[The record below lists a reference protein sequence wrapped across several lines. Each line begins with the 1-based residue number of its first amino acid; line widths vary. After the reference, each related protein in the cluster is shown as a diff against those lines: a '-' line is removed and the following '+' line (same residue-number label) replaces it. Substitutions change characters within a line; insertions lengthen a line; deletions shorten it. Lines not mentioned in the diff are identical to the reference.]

1 VNESV
6 KLFARE
12 DRIEWEKHVL
22 RLVAPS
28 NYGNSESTLG
38 HYEGGKFARTV
49 DIIRSALGKARSR

>member
-6 KLFARE
+6 KLFA
-12 DRIEWEKHVL
+12 IKWEKHV
-22 RLVAPS
+22 LVAPS